1 MTFYIKA
8 VSEKQAMIKLRF
20 FCQVGKP
27 VSKNP
32 VLRLYEIYVFNSLE
46 TLISLSRTSPDTILV
61 HFKTKQSING
71 ETEIFS
77 NGLTH
82 DFGQKM

>member
-1 MTFYIKA
+1 M
-8 VSEKQAMIKLRF
+8 
-20 FCQVGKP
+20 GKP

-32 VLRLYEIYVFNSLE
+32 VLQLYEVYVFNSLE
-46 TLISLSRTSPDTILV
+46 TFFSLSRTSPDTILV
-61 HFKTKQSING
+61 HFETKQSING

-82 DFGQKM
+82 DFGKKM

>member
-1 MTFYIKA
+1 
-8 VSEKQAMIKLRF
+8 MITISNISFFRFCLKNRKLDWPKCART
-20 FCQVGKP
+20 
-27 VSKNP
+27 
-32 VLRLYEIYVFNSLE
+32 VFNSLE
-46 TLISLSRTSPDTILV
+46 TFFSLSGTSPDTILV

-77 NGLTH
+77 NELTH

>member
-1 MTFYIKA
+1 M
-8 VSEKQAMIKLRF
+8 
-20 FCQVGKP
+20 GKP

-32 VLRLYEIYVFNSLE
+32 VLQLYEIYVFNSLE
-46 TLISLSRTSPDTILV
+46 TFFSLSGTSPDTILV

-77 NGLTH
+77 NELTH